1 MSKRPEQKQN
11 RRRLKPF
18 SAIRFLL
25 LIAVYLAFTTAA
37 GLYYVYAEFAYD
49 LPQDL
54 TALRDPP
61 NKATRVYSADG
72 ELIGEFFLQKRVVVS
87 LDRLPEHVQQ
97 AFVAAEDGRFWQHP
111 GFDPIGIIRAA
122 YSNFRGGGSKQGAST
137 ITQQLT
143 RDVMGLSKE
152 RSVERKIRELILSI
166 RVEAELAKAD
176 ILEMYLN
183 RVYLGRGAHGVQAA
197 AEAYFAKDVGQLTVG
212 EAALLAGLVQRPS
225 DYSPHRNLVAAR
237 GRQSYVLG
245 RMVEDGYISELE
257 SERAAAELLALVPDG
272 GELNKLS
279 APHFVENVRRWA
291 IARFGHNS
299 VFYGGLRIYTTLDIE
314 AQRTAE
320 AAVKAGLEAFD
331 RKIGFRG
338 PVGKLED
345 DELARFL
352 ASPPRP
358 YVEGLGAGDVASL
371 AEGAELIRDVPY
383 LAAVVGLRS
392 GATQVA
398 VGTERFT
405 LSRTDSYWLRR
416 WRTEIEGRTRWQSLE
431 LGHTVPVELVE
442 DDDALTLRPYQR
454 PDIQGSLVAMD
465 PHTGRIEA
473 MVGGYDYRESEFNR
487 VTQAKRQIGSA
498 FKPFI
503 YATAMGR
510 RAVNHL
516 SLVVD
521 APIAVRTAGGLW
533 SPKNYD
539 GKYRGT
545 MTLRTALAKSI
556 NTISVRLM
564 LKTGVDAVI
573 ATARRLG
580 IVSPIPRHISIA
592 LGTPDLTLL
601 EVVGA
606 YAAFANGGKRIPPQ
620 DIFADRLPGKFV
632 ELVTTDDGTVLADFR
647 EQIPKEQAISKELAY
662 MTADLMKAVVH
673 RGTARAAQL
682 IGRPAAGKT
691 GTSTGWRDAWFLGYT
706 ADRICGVWVGRD
718 DFTPVGAR
726 ATGGG
731 AALPIWIDYMM
742 GAHPKTP
749 PRDFA
754 IPEDVILVR
763 ADEISG
769 QPLAPGSRTAAWVPF
784 LRGSVPHN
792 LAADVERTRFHETDR
807 FTDREP
813 VKRDPP

>member
-1 MSKRPEQKQN
+1 MNKPPKQRRKR
-11 RRRLKPF
+11 RALKRF
-18 SAIRFLL
+18 SALRFLA
-25 LIAVYLAFTTAA
+25 IGSVYLLFAGIG

-54 TALRDPP
+54 TALREAP

-87 LDRLPEHVQQ
+87 LERIPEHVQQ

-111 GFDPIGIIRAA
+111 GFDLIGIVRAA
-122 YSNFRGGGSKQGAST
+122 YSNFRGDGSKQGAST

-152 RSVERKIRELILSI
+152 RTVERKIRELILSI
-166 RVEAELAKAD
+166 RVEAELSKGD

-197 AEAYFAKDVGQLTVG
+197 AEAYFGKDIGQLTVG

-225 DYSPHRNLVAAR
+225 GYSPQRNLEAAR
-237 GRQSYVLG
+237 TRQSYVLG

-257 SERAAAELLALVPDG
+257 AERARGELLAFVPDG
-272 GELNKLS
+272 GDLNKLS
-279 APHFVENVRRWA
+279 SPHFVEHVRRWA
-291 IARFGHNS
+291 IKRFGHNS

-320 AAVKAGLEAFD
+320 AAVKAGLEDLD
-331 RKIGFRG
+331 RQIGFRG
-338 PVGKLED
+338 PLGKLED
-345 DELARFL
+345 EALARFL

-358 YVEGLGAGDVASL
+358 YLEGTSDAATL
-371 AEGAELIRDVPY
+371 AEGAELIPDVPY
-383 LAAVVGLRS
+383 LAAVVSTRR
-392 GATQVA
+392 GAVEIA
-398 VGTERFT
+398 VGTKRFK
-405 LSRTDSYWLRR
+405 LSRADSYWLSR
-416 WRTEIEGRTRWQSLE
+416 WREEIDGRTRWRNLE
-431 LGHTVPVELVE
+431 IGHTIPVELVE
-442 DDDALTLRPYQR
+442 SEDVLVLQPYQR
-454 PDIQGSLVAMD
+454 PDVQGALVAMD

-473 MVGGYDYRESEFNR
+473 MVGGYDYRESEYNR
-487 VTQAKRQIGSA
+487 ATQARRQIGSA

-503 YATAMGR
+503 YATAMQR
-510 RAVNHL
+510 RVVDHL
-516 SLVVD
+516 SMVVD

-539 GKYRGT
+539 GEYRGQ

-556 NTISVRLM
+556 NTVSVRLM

-573 ATARRLG
+573 ANARRLG

-592 LGTPDLTLL
+592 LGTPDLILQ

-606 YAAFANGGKRIPPQ
+606 YAAFANGGKRVPTQ
-620 DIFADRLPGKFV
+620 DFFSENLPGRFV
-632 ELVTTDDGTVLADFR
+632 DLVTTDDGTVLADFR
-647 EQIPKEQAISKELAY
+647 EQVPHEQAISKALAF
-662 MTADLMKAVVH
+662 MIADLMKAVVF
-673 RGTARAAQL
+673 RGTARKAQL

-718 DFTPVGAR
+718 DFTPIGAR

-754 IPEDVILVR
+754 VPDDIVLVR

-769 QPLAPGSRTAAWVPF
+769 QPLAPGSRSAAWIPF
-784 LRGSVPHN
+784 LRGSVPQRF
-792 LAADVERTRFHETDR
+792 AEDVERSRFEETSK
-807 FTDREP
+807 FTDRHPDDERATP
-813 VKRDPP
+813 